1 MHGEPDCDL
10 FACMTKISR
19 RTATAL
25 ALIFSPLMLSG
36 CLVGTAVSVAG
47 DVVEG
52 AVNVTGDVAEG
63 AVNTAGAVIPGGDD
77 EDDEK
82 DD

>member
-1 MHGEPDCDL
+1 MKRTFSSL
-10 FACMTKISR
+10 AFASLLL
-19 RTATAL
+19 L
-25 ALIFSPLMLSG
+25 ALPALSG

-63 AVNTAGAVIPGGDD
+63 AVNTADAIIPDGED
-77 EDDEK
+77 EDEKPEDE
-82 DD
+82 